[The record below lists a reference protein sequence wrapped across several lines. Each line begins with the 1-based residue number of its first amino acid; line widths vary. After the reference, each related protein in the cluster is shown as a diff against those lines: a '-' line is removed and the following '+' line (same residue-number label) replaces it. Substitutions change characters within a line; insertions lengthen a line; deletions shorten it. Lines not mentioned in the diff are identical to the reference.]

1 MASERARMVLAWI
14 DALEARVDLTEHYED
29 IIADHRFAQGR
40 ILLLA
45 VPPDLPTNLDVLD
58 GR

>member
-1 MASERARMVLAWI
+1 MVLAWI

-40 ILLLA
+40 ILLLM
-45 VPPDLPTNLDVLD
+45 VPPDLPAHLDILD
-58 GR
+58 AR